1 MNFLD
6 LIDNM
11 PETVYQSL
19 CEAVETGKWQDGRVV
34 DSAQRENML
43 QAIMAWQAK
52 HLNSD
57 QLFTVG
63 ADGNVVEKSRSE
75 LKKSF
80 AEDTIVRFK
89 HDDI

>member
-34 DSAQRENML
+34 DPEQRENML

-52 HLNSD
+52 HLDSD
-57 QLFTVG
+57 QPFTVG
-63 ADGNVVEKSRSE
+63 ADGYVVEKSRAE
-75 LKKSF
+75 LKQSF
-80 AEDTIVRFK
+80 AKETIVRFK